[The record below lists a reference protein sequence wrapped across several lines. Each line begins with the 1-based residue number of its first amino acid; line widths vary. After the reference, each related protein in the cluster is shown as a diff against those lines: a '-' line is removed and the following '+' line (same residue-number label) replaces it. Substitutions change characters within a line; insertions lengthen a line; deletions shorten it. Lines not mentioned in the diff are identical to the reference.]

1 MGRAKRARGARH
13 DRKPTFGTYNAGG
26 GSRNKW
32 DVIKDQ
38 FDKVDVLGLSEF
50 SPSRGLAATLMCRR
64 QEHCPRDPGSIDRRE
79 GRACRVSRRATPITL

>member
-1 MGRAKRARGARH
+1 MGRASRARGARH

-50 SPSRGLAATLMCRR
+50 SPSRGNWRGGEFAA
-64 QEHCPRDPGSIDRRE
+64 EDH
-79 GRACRVSRRATPITL
+79 GRLLVGEQP